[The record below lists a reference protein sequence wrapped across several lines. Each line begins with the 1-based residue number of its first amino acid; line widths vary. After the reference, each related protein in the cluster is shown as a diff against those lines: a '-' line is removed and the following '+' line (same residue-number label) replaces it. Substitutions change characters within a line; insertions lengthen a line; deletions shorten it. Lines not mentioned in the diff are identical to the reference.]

1 VYKIAI
7 NIAVEGFSGIQAM
20 EEERQRKGS
29 VLAAYFN
36 SDSRF

>member
-1 VYKIAI
+1 
-7 NIAVEGFSGIQAM
+7 M

-36 SDSRF
+36 SDSRFWVPS